1 MGLQSSGLVWARL
14 ENEVGNWAAA
24 QDLNDGH
31 EPCIVEHAR
40 VPGCQVSSVSKSVWT
55 ERNVQLGPKP
65 PGDTR
70 VTQTMSLKITKDSS
84 LPPIPVEDTPYSSS
98 PTSFHQAGDQDDYQP
113 PHRPPRAQAISPTS
127 GLPGNGV
134 HSAEYSNGR
143 TSRDQFREE
152 QFIQQ
157 PQPPQRPSSQQG
169 MLMMNHIHTNGDQAY
184 YEPPR
189 RPGSQASM
197 RPYPPGQYAPPNQ
210 YYDQQSMRRGSPQL
224 YPPSTTIDARPSS
237 TDPDPFY
244 AQGMQTPMYRGNPS
258 PSVNN
263 VPLPRAPSPP
273 ILDQSHLHPG
283 EKASLLSHEQTLA
296 LYRSNAKRTSDPD
309 LIFEFAVFM
318 LEASKSLAI
327 TPADLNNSN
336 QLEIERAQQKQE
348 GLVKEA
354 LALLKR
360 IADRGHVLAQYTL
373 ADCYA
378 NGIGTVRGKQDFDRA
393 FPLFILAAKHG
404 HVDACYRAGTCCE
417 NGWGC
422 RRDSAKAVQ
431 FFRKAGAAQH
441 PGAMYRLGLAELNG
455 ELGLSKNAREGVK
468 WLKRSA
474 EHATAEFPHA
484 LHELALCH
492 EKGIDNVVFVDNDYA
507 AELFGQAAELGYAPS
522 AHRLGECYE
531 YGRMGC
537 PQDPA
542 LSIHYYV
549 SDTRPSRDE
558 LLTNKP
564 SRAEH
569 RCSAKSPRRLF
580 RIDCL
585 VPCRLAWR
593 PPAVRHGSLSM
604 GETSSRCRISQGNVR
619 SRLFLRNRSRHRAKF
634 ARVCVTTFCSK
645 QLTGFC
651 LSATIYYKR
660 AAEKGDKRAIQ
671 RLRGNTHGPLPEQG
685 GAPGVLR
692 RDGDSGEGNKKD
704 CIIM

>member
-1 MGLQSSGLVWARL
+1 MMNQ
-14 ENEVGNWAAA
+14 N
-24 QDLNDGH
+24 H
-31 EPCIVEHAR
+31 
-40 VPGCQVSSVSKSVWT
+40 
-55 ERNVQLGPKP
+55 
-65 PGDTR
+65 
-70 VTQTMSLKITKDSS
+70 
-84 LPPIPVEDTPYSSS
+84 
-98 PTSFHQAGDQDDYQP
+98 
-113 PHRPPRAQAISPTS
+113 
-127 GLPGNGV
+127 
-134 HSAEYSNGR
+134 SNG
-143 TSRDQFREE
+143 D
-152 QFIQQ
+152 
-157 PQPPQRPSSQQG
+157 
-169 MLMMNHIHTNGDQAY
+169 HAY
-184 YEPPR
+184 YEPPH
-189 RPGSQASM
+189 RPGSQGSM

-224 YPPSTTIDARPSS
+224 YPPSATIDARPPS

-244 AQGMQTPMYRGNPS
+244 ANAYAQGMQVPIHRGNYS

-263 VPLPRAPSPP
+263 VPLPRPPSPP

-283 EKASLLSHEQTLA
+283 NQASLLSHEQTLA
-296 LYRSNAKRTSDPD
+296 LYRSNAKKTSNPD

-327 TPADLNNSN
+327 PPADANNSN

-354 LALLKR
+354 LGLLKR

-378 NGIGTVRGKQDFDRA
+378 NGIGTVRAKQDFDRA
-393 FPLFILAAKHG
+393 FPLFVLAAKHG

-455 ELGLSKNAREGVK
+455 ELGLSKNAKEGVK

-492 EKGIDNVVFVDNDYA
+492 EKGIDNVVFVDYDYA

-522 AHRLGECYE
+522 AYRLGECYE

-549 SDTRPSRDE
+549 SDARLSRNE
-558 LLTNKP
+558 RFTNKR
-564 SRAEH
+564 SRAEYC
-569 RCSAKSPRRLF
+569 RSAKS
-580 RIDCL
+580 
-585 VPCRLAWR
+585 
-593 PPAVRHGSLSM
+593 
-604 GETSSRCRISQGNVR
+604 
-619 SRLFLRNRSRHRAKF
+619 
-634 ARVCVTTFCSK
+634 
-645 QLTGFC
+645 
-651 LSATIYYKR
+651 
-660 AAEKGDKRAIQ
+660 
-671 RLRGNTHGPLPEQG
+671 
-685 GAPGVLR
+685 
-692 RDGDSGEGNKKD
+692 
-704 CIIM
+704 

>member
-1 MGLQSSGLVWARL
+1 MFGRSLQCNLAPT
-14 ENEVGNWAAA
+14 
-24 QDLNDGH
+24 D
-31 EPCIVEHAR
+31 P
-40 VPGCQVSSVSKSVWT
+40 
-55 ERNVQLGPKP
+55 ERRE
-65 PGDTR
+65 TR
-70 VTQTMSLKITKDSS
+70 VAQTMSLANIKDSPLPSIPAEHTS
-84 LPPIPVEDTPYSSS
+84 LSSS
-98 PTSFHQAGDQDDYQP
+98 PTSFYQGGDHDDYQL
-113 PHRPPRAQAISPTS
+113 PPRRSSRSRAASPAS
-127 GLPGNGV
+127 SLRANGGNGV
-134 HSAEYSNGR
+134 HYADYSNR
-143 TSRDQFREE
+143 RRSRDRPREE

-157 PQPPQRPSSQQG
+157 PQPQQRPPSQQG
-169 MLMMNHIHTNGDQAY
+169 MLIMNQNMSNGEHSY

-189 RPGSQASM
+189 RPGSQGSN
-197 RPYPPGQYAPPNQ
+197 RPYPPQAPPPPNQ
-210 YYDQQSMRRGSPQL
+210 YYDQQSMRRGSPQF
-224 YPPSTTIDARPSS
+224 YPPSTTIDPRPPS

-244 AQGMQTPMYRGNPS
+244 ANAYAQGMQGPMHRGNPS
-258 PSVNN
+258 PSINN
-263 VPLPRAPSPP
+263 VPLPRPPSPP
-273 ILDQSHLHPG
+273 MLDQSHLHPG
-283 EKASLLSHEQTLA
+283 VKASLLSHEQTLA
-296 LYRSNAKRTSDPD
+296 LYRSNAKKTSDPD

-327 TPADLNNSN
+327 PPADPNNSN

-348 GLVKEA
+348 GQVKEA

-373 ADCYA
+373 ADCNA

-455 ELGLSKNAREGVK
+455 ELGLSKNTKEGVK

-492 EKGIDNVVFVDNDYA
+492 EKGIDNVVFVDYDYA

-522 AHRLGECYE
+522 AYRLGECYE

-549 SDTRPSRDE
+549 RHARSTRNES
-558 LLTNKP
+558 LTNKR

-569 RCSAKSPRRLF
+569 CRSAKSSRCVF
-580 RIDCL
+580 RINCL
-585 VPCRLAWR
+585 VPRWLAWCS
-593 PPAVRHGSLSM
+593 PAVRHGGLPM
-604 GETSSRCRISQGNVR
+604 G
-619 SRLFLRNRSRHRAKF
+619 
-634 ARVCVTTFCSK
+634 
-645 QLTGFC
+645 
-651 LSATIYYKR
+651 
-660 AAEKGDKRAIQ
+660 
-671 RLRGNTHGPLPEQG
+671 
-685 GAPGVLR
+685 
-692 RDGDSGEGNKKD
+692 
-704 CIIM
+704 